1 MLNLIFNSSKENAN
15 VNRCVV
21 HMLQR
26 MDYVKYQKFLSD
38 GAKFPDRDHK
48 FVVFEYVESPCDS
61 LIASSERLL
70 PGTPSI
76 HSIISNP
83 LFSDNMKFL
92 FGDSDR
98 ITWYTRRKVD
108 QSKPFEE
115 QLTNV
120 RQLVVMMAKEVPL
133 DEEDTLPPLMPVN
146 NPVLNPDIYNF
157 YSDDDDMPPLM
168 QIPSNKTVLTQDINN
183 SSDDVPPPL
192 VPIPS
197 YNYFNSGLNQ
207 SIWRSQLAYNN
218 FTHLV
223 E

>member
-1 MLNLIFNSSKENAN
+1 
-15 VNRCVV
+15 
-21 HMLQR
+21 
-26 MDYVKYQKFLSD
+26 
-38 GAKFPDRDHK
+38 
-48 FVVFEYVESPCDS
+48 
-61 LIASSERLL
+61 
-70 PGTPSI
+70 
-76 HSIISNP
+76 
-83 LFSDNMKFL
+83 
-92 FGDSDR
+92 
-98 ITWYTRRKVD
+98 
-108 QSKPFEE
+108 
-115 QLTNV
+115 
-120 RQLVVMMAKEVPL
+120 MMAKEVPL